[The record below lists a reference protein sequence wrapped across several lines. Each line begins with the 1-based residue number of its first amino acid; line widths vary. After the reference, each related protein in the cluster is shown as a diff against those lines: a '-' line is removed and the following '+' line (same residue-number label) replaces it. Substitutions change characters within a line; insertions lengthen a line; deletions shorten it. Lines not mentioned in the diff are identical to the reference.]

1 MQRVPFPRPLALG
14 TPREPRAGM
23 SAPRAARRP
32 PLPRWGF
39 VTAEPAEYLVHVRRG
54 RVRERSSGQGASAF
68 VLPWDSL
75 ALVPTALQKLS
86 FRADQVTAEKVGV
99 EVVGLAV
106 YRIAEPLL
114 AYRVLDGAAPE
125 RLAETLTAMFVG
137 ATRRLVA
144 NLSLEACL
152 TERKSALAVEL
163 VREIAPVVSGRGR
176 ADDATSQGWGVVIDT
191 IEIQEVRI
199 LSERVFAALQ
209 APYRAELDRAAR
221 AAKIEA
227 ESQVATR
234 EAEVARAVAE
244 QRLSDEAA
252 LGEQRRVRALQD
264 AESATRATVER
275 TRLAQLEADA
285 LIQSAE
291 LASRRFEVD
300 ASRARAEA
308 ALAIQLRQL
317 EAEAARAIAEG
328 ELALEAR
335 RAEIDVVRAG
345 ADARRTVADRLPA
358 LAQAMGQRIQEV
370 RIHRGASDGQD
381 ALLGLAQ
388 TARAALELLREP

>member
-1 MQRVPFPRPLALG
+1 VGCRHRHHRDPGGPHPL
-14 TPREPRAGM
+14 R
-23 SAPRAARRP
+23 
-32 PLPRWGF
+32 
-39 VTAEPAEYLVHVRRG
+39 
-54 RVRERSSGQGASAF
+54 QG
-68 VLPWDSL
+68 L
-75 ALVPTALQKLS
+75 
-86 FRADQVTAEKVGV
+86 
-99 EVVGLAV
+99 
-106 YRIAEPLL
+106 
-114 AYRVLDGAAPE
+114 
-125 RLAETLTAMFVG
+125 
-137 ATRRLVA
+137 
-144 NLSLEACL
+144 
-152 TERKSALAVEL
+152 
-163 VREIAPVVSGRGR
+163 
-176 ADDATSQGWGVVIDT
+176 
-191 IEIQEVRI
+191 
-199 LSERVFAALQ
+199 
-209 APYRAELDRAAR
+209 
-221 AAKIEA
+221 
-227 ESQVATR
+227 R

>member
-1 MQRVPFPRPLALG
+1 
-14 TPREPRAGM
+14 M
-23 SAPRAARRP
+23 SAVRPARRP

-54 RVRERSSGQGASAF
+54 QIRERSSGQGASAF

-152 TERKSALAVEL
+152 AERKSALAVEL

-176 ADDATSQGWGVVIDT
+176 ADDTTSQGWGVVIDT

-209 APYRAELDRAAR
+209 APYRAAVDRAAR

-252 LGEQRRVRALQD
+252 LGEQRRIRALED
-264 AESATRATVER
+264 AESATRATLER

-370 RIHRGASDGQD
+370 RIHRGASEGQD